1 MWIVH
6 GKSHR
11 SNNVLPCQGRLPRRK
26 YINMWPSASKSSR
39 RDCSTKEE
47 TTCTFYINREKKKNL
62 QKKSTTQ
69 KKNNVTEDFP
79 RQILGKKWKK
89 HEKVLKEILT
99 FSHMRADAHVTRS
112 ASEGL
117 VFTVRNVTLW
127 AAKKDKNQTFEQETR
142 FLRRHGQ
149 IFLTVIKFH
158 KIMPPPRLISKE
170 NTDGSPSFRHT
181 WVSGSIYSLAKPKS
195 TTWIHPCFLLDW
207 L

>member
-6 GKSHR
+6 GKSRR
-11 SNNVLPCQGRLPRRK
+11 SNPFLPCQGRLPRRK

-39 RDCSTKEE
+39 LDCSTKEE
-47 TTCTFYINREKKKNL
+47 TTCTFHINREMKKNL
-62 QKKSTTQ
+62 QKSQ
-69 KKNNVTEDFP
+69 WYKKRTMWRKIFLAK
-79 RQILGKKWKK
+79 ILGKKMEKNHRSLWKNSHLFPYACWCSCNAQCQWGTCVHGK
-89 HEKVLKEILT
+89 ECGAVSSKKRHESNIC
-99 FSHMRADAHVTRS
+99 TR
-112 ASEGL
+112 
-117 VFTVRNVTLW
+117 
-127 AAKKDKNQTFEQETR
+127 KR

-149 IFLTVIKFH
+149 TFATVIKFH
-158 KIMPPPRLISKE
+158 RITPRLILKE